1 MLTSNFAF
9 QPEDIIEING
19 VVYAV
24 FFDTDEALGDFPI
37 LAKVDSLNFLREGT
51 VPEELSEEQF
61 AAKYGYVFRGHE
73 DLLVSEIQTRKAG
86 QDPQDY
92 RSIMDVAEAK
102 LEEESKEKGMSW
114 LLDQDVQLQ
123 FLAAVLTGVPV
134 SESDLE
140 DTNWYKSTTPE
151 ERSFLVEYY
160 ASPDGVAEKTKNN
173 ISSIQKTL
181 FDKKV
186 KGDTSALAKTLAFGI
201 TSQKYTKEE
210 VDTYIDYIRDNALL
224 QIVGG
229 EQMLP
234 QELRGF
240 VGQFDTTD
248 GLLAAEQKVIS
259 YLGADALERYKGTGT
274 LLQFAGLI
282 RNGQGDVV
290 DEDLQKIHDTLYP
303 SFAGSKYGV
312 WNSYFTSRAS
322 KIIFGTGGTGMT
334 GKLSVKDQEKV
345 NDLVIESKGD
355 YNEFDK
361 LVRKA
366 YLDAPGV
373 KNDFLDQ
380 LTRALPQAVSGV
392 F

>member
-1 MLTSNFAF
+1 M
-9 QPEDIIEING
+9 
-19 VVYAV
+19 
-24 FFDTDEALGDFPI
+24 
-37 LAKVDSLNFLREGT
+37 
-51 VPEELSEEQF
+51 
-61 AAKYGYVFRGHE
+61 
-73 DLLVSEIQTRKAG
+73 
-86 QDPQDY
+86 
-92 RSIMDVAEAK
+92 
-102 LEEESKEKGMSW
+102 
-114 LLDQDVQLQ
+114 
-123 FLAAVLTGVPV
+123 
-134 SESDLE
+134 
-140 DTNWYKSTTPE
+140 
-151 ERSFLVEYY
+151 
-160 ASPDGVAEKTKNN
+160 
-173 ISSIQKTL
+173 

-186 KGDTSALAKTLAFGI
+186 KGDTGALAKVLAFGL
-201 TSQKYTKEE
+201 TSRKYTKDE

-234 QELRGF
+234 EELRGF

-334 GKLSVKDQEKV
+334 GKLSVTDQEKV
-345 NDLVIESKGD
+345 NDLIIESKGD
-355 YNEFDK
+355 YSEFDK
-361 LVRKA
+361 LVRKG
-366 YLDAPGV
+366 YLNAPGV